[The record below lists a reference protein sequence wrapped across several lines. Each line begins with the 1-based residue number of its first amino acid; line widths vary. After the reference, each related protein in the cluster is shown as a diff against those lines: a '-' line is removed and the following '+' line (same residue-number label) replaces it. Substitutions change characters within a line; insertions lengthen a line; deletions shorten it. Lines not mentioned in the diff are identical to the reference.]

1 MDTARADAL
10 SARSRIGA
18 GSWIPRSAES
28 FRHLPPPAAEV
39 WLGESVP
46 QRAAGC
52 DASPLAGAGWTLHPM
67 GPTPPARVDARWLD
81 AADPAQR
88 AALFADLPLPGAEDA
103 APFAWAHRALVR
115 QGLRLRIAGTADGRQ
130 RGGDDTVWLQL
141 RHQPRAEVEAPMFV
155 LDLQPGAQLVL
166 VEVHEREAG
175 EASRAASCQ
184 RALVQNLHVQLRLGA
199 GATLR
204 HLRIVTPGM
213 QDHVAHHVQARLDPG
228 ARYHQGL
235 LASGS
240 AYHLQR
246 SAIELTSEQAQART
260 AGVLLADASALE
272 QQVQVAHGA
281 AHTASAVDVLALG
294 SGSARI
300 VANAH
305 TRIAPGADDAQAR
318 QRLSGIPT
326 AGQPRLVLR
335 PHLEICHDRVQA
347 AHGATWGALP
357 EDALFY
363 ARQRGLDER
372 EARALIL
379 QGMAAATLARA
390 LDLSELMT
398 LLDADARLGRSVARL
413 LAGEAEP
420 HACGVGHA

>member
-10 SARSRIGA
+10 SARRRLDSGA
-18 GSWIPRSAES
+18 WIPRSAES
-28 FRHLPPPAAEV
+28 FRHLPPPAAAV
-39 WLGESVP
+39 WLGEPAP
-46 QRAAGC
+46 QRAGGC

-81 AADPAQR
+81 AADPDQR
-88 AALFADLPLPGAEDA
+88 AELFAGLPPPGDEDA

-115 QGLRLRIAGTADGRQ
+115 QGLRLRIAGTTDGRQ
-130 RGGDDTVWLQL
+130 RGGDTVWLQL
-141 RHQPRAEVEAPMFV
+141 RHQPRAEVEAPMLV
-155 LDLQPGAQLVL
+155 LDLQPGAQVVL
-166 VEVHEREAG
+166 VEAHEREAG
-175 EASRAASCQ
+175 DSAHAASCQ
-184 RALVQNLHVQLRLGA
+184 RALVQNLHVHLRLGA

-204 HLRIVTPGM
+204 HLRIVAPGM
-213 QDHVAHHVQARLDPG
+213 QDRVAHHVQARLGPG

-246 SAIELTSEQAQART
+246 SAIELMAQRAQARS
-260 AGVLLADASALE
+260 AGVLLADASTVE

-281 AHTASAVDVLALG
+281 ARTVSAVDVLALG

-305 TRIAPGADDAQAR
+305 TRIAPGADEAQAR

-335 PHLEICHDRVQA
+335 PHLEIHHDRVQA

-390 LDLSELMT
+390 LDLPELMT
-398 LLDADARLGRSVARL
+398 LLDADARLGRNVARH
-413 LAGEAEP
+413 LAGAAEP